1 MKSIKSV
8 FAFICILSVIACE
21 EVKPPV
27 DFTET
32 EPFIVSTYVINN
44 LSEPPQ
50 DKMILIEDL
59 TGVRCPNC
67 PDAAKKAKQLK
78 SQNPDRIVTVGLYT
92 SQPKNLTT
100 PHSGDLDLR
109 TEAATN
115 LYTNIYN
122 SPPLPGGGVNRK
134 IFSGQSS
141 INQSYLLWGSSVQ
154 AELALKSKVNL
165 STSLTKEN
173 DSTLALSADITFMEA
188 IEGQIFISVM
198 ILENDLEAVQSSDTG
213 DVHDYVHEHVLR
225 KMFTPYNGA
234 PLILDA
240 EKGRYLRGEWS
251 LDIPSHINLNNASV
265 VVLINLNAADNKE
278 VLQCE
283 EVSL

>member
-1 MKSIKSV
+1 MKSLKIII
-8 FAFICILSVIACE
+8 AFLTFISFTACE
-21 EVKPPV
+21 EVMPPV

-44 LSEPPQ
+44 LSEPAQ

-78 SQNPDRIVTVGLYT
+78 TQNPDRIVTVGLYT

-100 PHSGDLDLR
+100 PHSGDIDLR
-109 TEAATN
+109 TEPATN

-134 IFSGQSS
+134 LFSGQSS

-165 STSLTKEN
+165 SASLAKEN
-173 DSTLALSADITFMEA
+173 DSTLALAADITFMEA
-188 IEGQIFISVM
+188 LAGQTFISVM
-198 ILENDLEAVQSSDTG
+198 LLENDLEAVQSSDTG

-225 KMFTPYNGA
+225 AMYTPYNGA

-251 LDIPSHINLNNASV
+251 LEVPKHINLDNASV
-265 VVLINLNAADNKE
+265 VILINLNAADNKE